1 MLRLVGSVG
10 CVVIGS
16 GSWWRVKF
24 FECRECVMAWV
35 EERGGGVFRVR
46 MRMADRRTVDVV
58 RCGSLE
64 EARVVARAL
73 PVVGVDAV
81 ARRSRREVAL
91 SLAMWDGLVRPGPGS
106 DPRLVEWVAAWR
118 VGLSVRASTWEK
130 YESHLRIHVLPRFGR
145 MRLSEL
151 SRVEVRAWALSL
163 KQQGM
168 AGSSV
173 CSIVALLS
181 GILAEAVR
189 EGLMAFNPVVRL
201 RVASDRPVERAVAD
215 ASQIRAL
222 AARMPGAHGLLTVT
236 GAYTGMRWGELA
248 GLHRENVVLEPRS
261 RRARKGFVPHIRID
275 GRMGALHE
283 VAGRLEVGPVK
294 TGAGERLVHLP
305 PFLAGLLRGHLDCHP
320 FPYVFTGERGGWLR
334 RAVFRKQVWLP
345 ALDGFVQ
352 PEDGVGS
359 GRGAM
364 TFHSLRHTH
373 KTWMAEHHTPPSLQ
387 DYRMGH
393 CPRGIAGRYEHP
405 TEAMVAELIGELE
418 QRWRTA
424 ERSACPSTQA
434 RQAPGPGRI
443 SCANRRTTGL
453 APRAHRPARPD
464 GEHFRRQPHDSAPC
478 NARVSAT
485 AWAEK
490 RNMGD
495 ELRD

>member
-1 MLRLVGSVG
+1 
-10 CVVIGS
+10 
-16 GSWWRVKF
+16 
-24 FECRECVMAWV
+24 MAWV
-35 EERGGGVFRVR
+35 ERRGSGVFRVR
-46 MRMADRRTVDVV
+46 MRTADGRAVDVV
-58 RCGSLE
+58 RCTSLE
-64 EARVVARAL
+64 EAREVARVL

-106 DPRLVEWVAAWR
+106 DPRLAEWVAAWR
-118 VGLSVRASTWEK
+118 VGLSVRASTLEK
-130 YESHLRIHVLPRFGR
+130 YQSHLRVHILPRFGR
-145 MRLSEL
+145 MRLSEI

-163 KQQGM
+163 THQGM

-201 RVASDRPVERAVAD
+201 RVASDRPVEREVAD
-215 ASQIRAL
+215 ARQIRAL
-222 AARMPGAHGLLTVT
+222 AARMPGSHGLMTIT

-248 GLHRENVVLEPRS
+248 GLHRENIVLEPRA
-261 RRARKGFVPHIRID
+261 RRARDGFAPHIRID

-305 PFLAGLLRGHLDCHP
+305 PFLAGLLREHLDVHP

-345 ALDGFVQ
+345 AMDGFVQ
-352 PEDGVGS
+352 SEDGLVP

-364 TFHSLRHTH
+364 TFHWLRHTH

-393 CPRGIAGRYEHP
+393 CPRGVAGRYEHP
-405 TEAMVAELIGELE
+405 TPVMVAELMRDLE
-418 QRWRTA
+418 QRWQAA
-424 ERSACPSTQA
+424 EAHRVRRRPGA
-434 RQAPGPGRI
+434 RREIPGPGRVA
-443 SCANRRTTGL
+443 CTDGRTPGP
-453 APRAHRPARPD
+453 AARQARRPAR
-464 GEHFRRQPHDSAPC
+464 
-478 NARVSAT
+478 ARD
-485 AWAEK
+485 
-490 RNMGD
+490 R
-495 ELRD
+495 

>member
-1 MLRLVGSVG
+1 
-10 CVVIGS
+10 
-16 GSWWRVKF
+16 
-24 FECRECVMAWV
+24 MAWV
-35 EERGGGVFRVR
+35 EERGGVFRVR
-46 MRMADRRTVDVV
+46 MRTAEGRIVDVV

-64 EARVVARAL
+64 EAQEVARVL
-73 PVVGVDAV
+73 PVARVDAV
-81 ARRSRREVAL
+81 ARRSRREVAR

-106 DPRLVEWVAAWR
+106 DPRLSEWVAAWR
-118 VGLSVRASTWEK
+118 VGLSVRASTLER

-145 MRLSEL
+145 MRLSEI
-151 SRVEVRAWALSL
+151 SRVDVRAWALSL

-189 EGLMAFNPVVRL
+189 EGLLAFNPVVRL

-215 ASQIRAL
+215 AAQIRAL
-222 AARMPGAHGLLTVT
+222 AARMGGSHGLMTVT

-248 GLHRENVVLEPRS
+248 GLHRENVVLEQRS
-261 RRARKGFVPHIRID
+261 RRAREAFVPHIRVD

-305 PFLAGLLRGHLDCHP
+305 PFLVGLLRKHLAAHP

-345 ALDGFVQ
+345 AMDGFVQ

-405 TEAMVAELIGELE
+405 TAVMVAELMGELE
-418 QRWRTA
+418 QRWHTA
-424 ERSACPSTQA
+424 ERTDCPPT
-434 RQAPGPGRI
+434 
-443 SCANRRTTGL
+443 
-453 APRAHRPARPD
+453 
-464 GEHFRRQPHDSAPC
+464 
-478 NARVSAT
+478 
-485 AWAEK
+485 
-490 RNMGD
+490 
-495 ELRD
+495 